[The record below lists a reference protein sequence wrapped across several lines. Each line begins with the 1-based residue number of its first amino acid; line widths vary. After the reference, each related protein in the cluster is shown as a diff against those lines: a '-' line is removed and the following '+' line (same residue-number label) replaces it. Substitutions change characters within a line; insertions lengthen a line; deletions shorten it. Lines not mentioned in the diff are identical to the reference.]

1 MILILGCGDLSL
13 YLYTY
18 EKLSILQFDHQKMPQ
33 ENKSVTM
40 HSASYPLSDVLRTL
54 TGLVYST
61 KKENGGAS
69 GRFERYLDN
78 PINMRYF
85 F

>member
-1 MILILGCGDLSL
+1 
-13 YLYTY
+13 
-18 EKLSILQFDHQKMPQ
+18 MPQ

-54 TGLVYST
+54 IGLVYST

-85 F
+85 FNGIKVDFFWVNDFSKRCFTGCFVIEIRFL